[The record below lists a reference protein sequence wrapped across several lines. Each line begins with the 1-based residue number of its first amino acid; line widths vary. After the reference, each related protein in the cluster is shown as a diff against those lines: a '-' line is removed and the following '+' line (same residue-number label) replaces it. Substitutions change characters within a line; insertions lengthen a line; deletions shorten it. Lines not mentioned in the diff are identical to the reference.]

1 MKSETKRY
9 LVVFLITAVVF
20 VLAFWMSS
28 IFSNNKIT
36 QLRKIQEQ
44 IAIDILS
51 TETRYSLLEKTS
63 CVHSVSSLEVEQG
76 LSREL
81 NDLARR
87 LKFMESQLGAED
99 EDVLFIK
106 KYYSLLQ
113 VKDYLLMEELGKR
126 CGESLFTI
134 LYFHQGD
141 CDDCQKQSLVLDEL
155 VSQYPETRVYWFD
168 KDVNTPAVQTMLSI
182 FGIKQGP
189 TMVINDKTYQGFFT
203 FEEIRQIAPEAFP
216 EKVEVLLMD
225 GEEGDEETKVSEE
238 EGM

>member
-1 MKSETKRY
+1 MKSELKRY
-9 LVVFLITAVVF
+9 LIVFFITAAIF
-20 VLAFWMSS
+20 LLAFWMSTV
-28 IFSNNKIT
+28 FSNNKIS
-36 QLRKIQEQ
+36 QLRDIQEQ

-63 CVHSVSSLEVEQG
+63 CDHSVSNLEEEQG

-87 LKFMESQLGAED
+87 LKFMESQLGVED
-99 EDVLFIK
+99 EDVIFVK

-113 VKDYLLMEELGKR
+113 VKDFLLMEELSSR
-126 CGESLFTI
+126 CGEELFTI

-155 VSQYPETRVYWFD
+155 VSEYPETRVYWFD

-182 FGIKQGP
+182 FGIIQGP
-189 TMVINDKTYQGFFT
+189 AMVINDRTYEGFYT
-203 FEEIRQIAPEAFP
+203 FEEIQQIAPEAFP
-216 EKVEVLLMD
+216 EREVV
-225 GEEGDEETKVSEE
+225 EEGSEIHLE
-238 EGM
+238 AEIEG

>member
-1 MKSETKRY
+1 MQPETKRY
-9 LVVFLITAVVF
+9 LIVFIITAIVF
-20 VLAFWMSS
+20 ALAFWMSS
-28 IFSNNKIT
+28 VFSNNKID
-36 QLRKIQEQ
+36 QLREIQEQ

-63 CVHSVSSLEVEQG
+63 CAHSVSNLEVEQG

-99 EDVLFIK
+99 EDVLFVK

-113 VKDYLLMEELGKR
+113 VKDFLLMEELSKR
-126 CGESLFTI
+126 CGENLFTI

-155 VSQYPETRVYWFD
+155 VEEYPDTRVYWFD

-189 TMVINDKTYQGFFT
+189 TMVINDQT
-203 FEEIRQIAPEAFP
+203 FEGFYTFEQIQAIAPEAFP
-216 EKVEVLLMD
+216 EKIELESED
-225 GEEGDEETKVSEE
+225 NEIEEGIEE
-238 EGM
+238 EL

>member
-1 MKSETKRY
+1 MQSETKRY
-9 LVVFLITAVVF
+9 LIVFIITAIVF

-28 IFSNNKIT
+28 IFSNNKID
-36 QLRKIQEQ
+36 QLREIQEQ

-63 CVHSVSSLEVEQG
+63 CVHSVSNLEEEQG

-87 LKFMESQLGAED
+87 LKFMESQLGEDD
-99 EDVLFIK
+99 EDVLFVK

-113 VKDYLLMEELGKR
+113 VKDFLLMEELSKR
-126 CGESLFTI
+126 CGENLFTI
-134 LYFHQGD
+134 LYFHQGE

-155 VSQYPETRVYWFD
+155 VEEYPETRVYWFD

-189 TMVINDKTYQGFFT
+189 TMVINDQTFEGFYT
-203 FEEIRQIAPEAFP
+203 FEEIQAIAPNAFP
-216 EKVEVLLMD
+216 EKTLEESTLSLEEAED
-225 GEEGDEETKVSEE
+225 GGESE
-238 EGM
+238 

>member
-1 MKSETKRY
+1 MQSETKRY
-9 LVVFLITAVVF
+9 LIVFIITAIVF

-28 IFSNNKIT
+28 IFSNNKIE
-36 QLRKIQEQ
+36 QLREIQEQ

-63 CVHSVSSLEVEQG
+63 CLHSVSNLEVEQG

-87 LKFMESQLGAED
+87 LKFMESQLGEDD

-113 VKDYLLMEELGKR
+113 VKDFLLMEELTKR
-126 CGESLFTI
+126 CGENLFTI

-141 CDDCQKQSLVLDEL
+141 CDACQKQSLVLDEL
-155 VSQYPETRVYWFD
+155 VEEYPETRVYWFD

-189 TMVINDKTYQGFFT
+189 TMVINDQTFEGFYT
-203 FEEIRQIAPEAFP
+203 FEEIQAIAPDAFP
-216 EKVEVLLMD
+216 EKTLEESTLSLEEAED
-225 GEEGDEETKVSEE
+225 GGESE
-238 EGM
+238 